1 MDDILKNAGKQMFDT
16 IDLHCMD
23 KKTLKCFLKY
33 ILYTTENNTGYTG
46 LEQHEGDFI
55 LGFNIPL
62 ITNKK
67 H

>member
-1 MDDILKNAGKQMFDT
+1 MEDILKNAGKQMFGT
-16 IDLHCMD
+16 IDLHGQ
-23 KKTLKCFLKY
+23 KTLKCFLKY
-33 ILYTTENNTGYTG
+33 ILYTTEKNTGYTG